1 MADFEKVKKGLEC
14 CTSFDSADQTCM
26 VCPFENDC
34 VEKQRNTKLLQDALE
49 LIEEQ
54 KAQIDK
60 LNKNFQNVVIGHT
73 KYVLG
78 TKKETRHN
86 ITARFIG
93 QDHSMW
99 FRTGRIYKLW
109 LIVRNGELYISRR
122 YGNAWAIPYD
132 TMKGLLKNWEIL
144 DGMIGEDGE
153 QDG

>member
-1 MADFEKVKKGLEC
+1 MADFEKVTNALEC
-14 CTSFDSADQTCM
+14 HQTFKSISGCN
-26 VCPFENDC
+26 CPKCPYDKDGLDNCLDNL
-34 VEKQRNTKLLQDALE
+34 RDDALA
-49 LIEEQ
+49 LIKEQ

-93 QDHSMW
+93 QDHQMW

-132 TMKGLLKNWEIL
+132 TIKGLLKNWEIL

-153 QDG
+153 Q

>member
-1 MADFEKVKKGLEC
+1 MADFEKVRATLEL
-14 CTSFDSADQTCM
+14 CM
-26 VCPFENDC
+26 DKNSRCWDC
-34 VEKQRNTKLLQDALE
+34 LYHGDCFAFKTDVLE
-49 LIEEQ
+49 LINEQ

-93 QDHSMW
+93 QDHTKW

-132 TMKGLLKNWEIL
+132 KIKGLLKNWEIL
-144 DGMIGEDGE
+144 DGIIGEENADRN
-153 QDG
+153 